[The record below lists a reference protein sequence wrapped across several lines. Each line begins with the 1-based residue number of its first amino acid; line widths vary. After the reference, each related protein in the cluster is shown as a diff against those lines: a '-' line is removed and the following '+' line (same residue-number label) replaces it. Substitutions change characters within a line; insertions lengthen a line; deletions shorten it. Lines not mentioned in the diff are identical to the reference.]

1 MLGELSNL
9 VTHRFSGRIGRT
21 DRRGCAQLLLES
33 GSAFLLNVRAL
44 LWLQAILAGL
54 QSQVSLTL
62 MSVLTISSVFN
73 LHFPNVLV

>member
-44 LWLQAILAGL
+44 LWLQDILAGL
-54 QSQVSLTL
+54 QSVHDQMTL
-62 MSVLTISSVFN
+62 IQEAGTV
-73 LHFPNVLV
+73 